1 MGGAVSVKSTVGE
14 GSTFSIILRVMCK
27 LPKTFMINSIE
38 ENNNSQSQIIDS
50 MHKAFAFSL
59 SHALVVPAALSEL

>member
-14 GSTFSIILRVMCK
+14 GSTFSIIFRVMCK
-27 LPKTFMINSIE
+27 LPKTFMANSIQ

-50 MHKAFAFSL
+50 MHKALAFSL
-59 SHALVVPAALSEL
+59 SQALIVPVVFSNL